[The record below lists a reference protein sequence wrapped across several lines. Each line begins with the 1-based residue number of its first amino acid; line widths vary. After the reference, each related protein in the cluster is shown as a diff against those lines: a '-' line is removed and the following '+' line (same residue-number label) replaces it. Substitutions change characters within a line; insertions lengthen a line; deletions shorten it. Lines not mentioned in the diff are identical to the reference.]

1 MKFNIR
7 GLILK
12 KIMFI
17 QALLLAI
24 IITTAFPVRTYAF
37 QMGIGAYSYYNW
49 RDFAW
54 TDAENL
60 EMEPLLQAGPVL
72 NMTWDNTISLS
83 ISAII
88 PTGIRHADFDYKPLV
103 SNYNVHVDDA
113 NINKMDADAALS
125 FLISPGLKIFGGIKY
140 MKFSLMEGADTFYTG
155 VNRSTSAVI
164 SNGSE
169 DATDSFMGAGSNAYY
184 RNSLLGGALGLNYS
198 LPLYETLSLVS
209 NISVLYM
216 LSTIE
221 STPILYT
228 GSGFAIEGESTLSGS
243 YKSPGANIALGLA
256 YYLDSINTTL
266 NIGGRY
272 QVLYNIYSSGDYKGS
287 DKELD
292 ETWGITCFAMVFMNF
307 FQE

>member
-1 MKFNIR
+1 MFKKLSTHMVT
-7 GLILK
+7 LITILTVLVCSS
-12 KIMFI
+12 
-17 QALLLAI
+17 QA
-24 IITTAFPVRTYAF
+24 FSF

-72 NMTWDNTISLS
+72 NMTWDNSISLS

-88 PTGIRHADFDYKPLV
+88 PTGISHADFDYKAPV
-103 SNYNVHVDDA
+103 SNYKVHVDNA
-113 NINKMDADAALS
+113 NINKLDADAALS
-125 FLISPGLKIFGGIKY
+125 FLISPGLKIFAG
-140 MKFSLMEGADTFYTG
+140 MKHMKLSLMEGADTFYTG
-155 VNRSTSAVI
+155 VNQSSSAVI
-164 SNGSE
+164 SNGSG
-169 DATDSFMGAGSNAYY
+169 DATDSLMGSGSDAYY
-184 RNSLLGGALGLNYS
+184 RNSLIGGALGVNYS

-221 STPILYT
+221 STPISYY
-228 GSGFAIEGESTLSGS
+228 GSNLAIEGQSTLSGS
-243 YKSPGANIALGLA
+243 YKSPGANIAIGLV

-272 QVLYNIYSSGDYKGS
+272 QILYNMYSSGDYKGS
-287 DKELD
+287 DEELD
-292 ETWGITCFAMVFMNF
+292 ETWGITCFVMVFMNF
-307 FQE
+307 FQEG

>member
-1 MKFNIR
+1 MKKSVFITVL
-7 GLILK
+7 LI
-12 KIMFI
+12 
-17 QALLLAI
+17 AI
-24 IITTAFPVRTYAF
+24 ISTITFPIKANAFE
-37 QMGIGAYSYYNW
+37 MGIGAYSYYNW

-54 TDAENL
+54 TDADNL

-72 NMTWDNTISLS
+72 NMTWDRKISLS

-88 PTGIRHADFDYKPLV
+88 PTGTSHADFDYKPLV
-103 SNYNVHVDDA
+103 SNYAVHVDNA
-113 NINKMDADAALS
+113 NINKLDADAALS
-125 FLISPGLKIFGGIKY
+125 FLISPGLKIFGGVKY

-155 VNRSTSAVI
+155 VNQSTSAVI

-184 RNSLLGGALGLNYS
+184 RNSLIGGALGVNYS

-209 NISVLYM
+209 NISALYM
-216 LSTIE
+216 ISTIE
-221 STPILYT
+221 STPISYY
-228 GSGFAIEGESTLSGS
+228 GSNFAIEGQSTLSGS
-243 YKSPGANIALGLA
+243 YKSPGANIAIGLA

-272 QVLYNIYSSGDYKGS
+272 QVLYNMYSSGDYKGS

-307 FQE
+307 FQEE